1 MAETT
6 REGSVDEL
14 LRLRRVWPGSAADLF
29 QMLEEQ
35 LSVRPRSSAVRL
47 ECSGG
52 QTLHGEVVRYQA
64 QSRTVLLAHQG
75 TLTWVDLDQVVAVTL
90 VHAESWLQDLTRGQV
105 RGGLEPAPTRLQL
118 RRRVEQLV
126 KHLQLNAFEIPW
138 QKLPDDDQSARH
150 LQLLFQ
156 EIDECWQQISGDPLG
171 KKALSEVREI
181 VLEVNSA
188 GAGVTVEGGRCHIQ
202 MTGDPEG
209 LLAFPPD
216 LFKKQLEKAL

>member
-1 MAETT
+1 MAETP
-6 REGSVDEL
+6 REGPLDEL

-35 LSVRPRSSAVRL
+35 LSIRPRSSAVRL

-75 TLTWVDLDQVVAVTL
+75 TLSWVDLNQVVAVTL

-105 RGGLEPAPTRLQL
+105 RGQMEPAPTRLQL
-118 RRRVEQLV
+118 RRLVEQLA
-126 KHLQLNAFEIPW
+126 KHLKLSSFEVPW

-156 EIDECWQQISGDPLG
+156 EVDETWQQLLGDEMG
-171 KKALSEVREI
+171 REALAGVREI
-181 VLEVNSA
+181 ALELSSQPS
-188 GAGVTVEGGRCHIQ
+188 VTLAKGRCTIHLAA
-202 MTGDPEG
+202 DPEG
-209 LLAFPPD
+209 LLAFPPNS
-216 LFKKQLEKAL
+216 FKQHLEKAL

>member
-1 MAETT
+1 MAETP
-6 REGSVDEL
+6 RERPVDEL

-35 LSVRPRSSAVRL
+35 LSIRPRSSAVRL

-75 TLTWVDLDQVVAVTL
+75 TLSWVDLNQVVAVTL

-105 RGGLEPAPTRLQL
+105 RGPSEPAPTRLQL
-118 RRRVEQLV
+118 RRRVEQLM
-126 KHLQLNAFEIPW
+126 KHLQLTSFELPW
-138 QKLPDDDQSARH
+138 QKLPDDDQSSRH

-156 EIDECWQQISGDPLG
+156 EIDECWQDISSDAMG
-171 KKALSEVREI
+171 KKALSKIRAI
-181 VLEVNSA
+181 VLEVGSA
-188 GAGVTVEGGRCHIQ
+188 STGVEVHDSRCHIR
-202 MTGDPEG
+202 MAGDAEG

-216 LFKKQLEKAL
+216 SLKALLEKAL

>member
-1 MAETT
+1 MAETP
-6 REGSVDEL
+6 REEPVDEL

-75 TLTWVDLDQVVAVTL
+75 TLSWVDLTQVVAVTL

-105 RGGLEPAPTRLQL
+105 RGNSEPAPTRLQL

-126 KHLQLNAFEIPW
+126 KHLQLNSFDIPW
-138 QKLPDDDQSARH
+138 QKLPDDDQSSRH

-156 EIDECWQQISGDPLG
+156 EIDECWQQISDDEMGR
-171 KKALSEVREI
+171 KALSKVRKI
-181 VLEVNSA
+181 VLEVGTGSSGVVVQGSSCQIRIA
-188 GAGVTVEGGRCHIQ
+188 G
-202 MTGDPEG
+202 DSEG

-216 LFKKQLEKAL
+216 SFKKLLGKAL